1 MNPKFAL
8 LVDTTEALL
17 QAVVATAPISPFA
30 FDHTDA
36 ITLSEGKALSRTS
49 GSTPGQLS
57 RAGSDRTK
65 WWPGGRHAFILHSH
79 YAPEGNRP
87 KICLWRWAC

>member
-8 LVDTTEALL
+8 LVDTTEELL
-17 QAVVATAPISPFA
+17 QAVVATAPISLFA

-36 ITLSEGKALSRTS
+36 ITLSEGRL
-49 GSTPGQLS
+49 
-57 RAGSDRTK
+57 
-65 WWPGGRHAFILHSH
+65 WPHQMVARGRHVFILHSH

-87 KICLWRWAC
+87 KICLWRGAC